1 MKIIVFS
8 LLATLLTLSAFA
20 QHTKKDLVGKW
31 EGADSQNTKASI
43 QFLDTNKVIV
53 FIGGNAMPPYTYTI
67 NLPKNPAKLD
77 IAMLTP
83 NGQTA
88 TLQGFLL
95 FVDSNTIKW
104 QIFPNGGRPGA
115 YNENSP
121 DGPVLTLK
129 RVKQ

>member
-1 MKIIVFS
+1 MKKGVFS
-8 LLATLLTLSAFA
+8 LLLILFSISAFA

-43 QFLDTNKVIV
+43 QFLDTSKVIV
-53 FIGGNAMPPYTYTI
+53 FIAGNAMPPYTYTI

-88 TLQGFLL
+88 ILQGFLL
-95 FVDSNTIKW
+95 FVDNDTIKW
-104 QIFPNGGRPGA
+104 QIFPNGGRTDA

-129 RVKQ
+129 RK